1 MLFSYLLKEIG
12 VLPQRLFH
20 SLFVNSASQKTGG
33 RQLHTEVNAWPD
45 IKQTSS
51 VSRHHVLACAL
62 QTNTTLQ
69 LSSVVGQSKELSNLT
84 LSDACL
90 TSLVD
95 V

>member
-1 MLFSYLLKEIG
+1 M
-12 VLPQRLFH
+12 
-20 SLFVNSASQKTGG
+20 
-33 RQLHTEVNAWPD
+33 EVNTWPET
-45 IKQTSS
+45 KQTTS
-51 VSRHHVLACAL
+51 VSSHHELACAL
-62 QTNTTLQ
+62 QTNTMLQ